1 MPFLHV
7 DVIRSYWFLSRRI
20 REMGFLMTECSAEED
35 AEWVVNLAK
44 LGPHRE
50 AVEDLEREKGREE
63 VLRMMAEAVEWIVW
77 GEPADHG
84 EKEAKDKEEEEEEGG
99 VRVVDE

>member
-1 MPFLHV
+1 
-7 DVIRSYWFLSRRI
+7 
-20 REMGFLMTECSAEED
+20 
-35 AEWVVNLAK
+35 
-44 LGPHRE
+44 
-50 AVEDLEREKGREE
+50 
-63 VLRMMAEAVEWIVW
+63 MMAEAVEWIVW